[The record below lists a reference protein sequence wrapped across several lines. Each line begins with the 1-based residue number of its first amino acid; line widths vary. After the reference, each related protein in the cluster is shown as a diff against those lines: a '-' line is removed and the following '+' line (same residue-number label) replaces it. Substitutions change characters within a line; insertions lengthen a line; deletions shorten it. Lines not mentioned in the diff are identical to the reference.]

1 MRAINATGFS
11 LLAVAILLGVCAV
24 TGVGMSNAYQNAT
37 PRVNPGDSAL
47 ALAAA
52 SAVTFAIALL
62 VAPKR
67 LPVPIRIVLSLCLL
81 AAGAWLASVA
91 WLWAFMVG

>member
-1 MRAINATGFS
+1 MRAINATGLG
-11 LLAVAILLGVCAV
+11 LLAAAIVLGVCAA
-24 TGVGMSNAYQNAT
+24 TGIGMSHAYQNAT
-37 PRVNPGDSAL
+37 PRVNPGDSAF

-52 SAVTFAIALL
+52 SAVTLAIGLL
-62 VAPKR
+62 AAPKR
-67 LPVPIRIVLSLCLL
+67 LSVPIRIVLSLCLF